1 MPKMS
6 GPLAYDLWHTNI
18 VLSFLSLPCD
28 TSYLIFD
35 DLPNDI

>member
-1 MPKMS
+1 MPKIS
-6 GPLAYDLWHTNI
+6 DPLAYDLWHTNI
-18 VLSFLSLPCD
+18 VLSLPCD